1 MRGASDEAIWTQ
13 RFGPDV
19 FNQSWEASP
28 LCEPSPER
36 EVAGGLTAGN
46 Q

>member
-1 MRGASDEAIWTQ
+1 MDKDTPAFNQ

-19 FNQSWEASP
+19 FNQSWDASP